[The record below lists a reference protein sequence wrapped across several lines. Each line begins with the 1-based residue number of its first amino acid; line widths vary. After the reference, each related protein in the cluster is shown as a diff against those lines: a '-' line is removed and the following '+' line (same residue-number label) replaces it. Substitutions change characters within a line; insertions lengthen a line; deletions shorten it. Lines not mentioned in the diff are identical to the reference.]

1 MSKTGWGTGSV
12 RRRLT
17 LGNVAILALVLALL
31 GLAFRQIVQA
41 NLVRALDRS
50 METRGER
57 AVRRWE
63 GLNEADRAALLQSAR
78 LQPDRRGRRALWPEL
93 FPGAAASLAG
103 EPDQSDPDPEDEPK
117 AAALRPKVIDLQG
130 RDYLTQTPDTPWDD
144 AAFAEA
150 ARGGETSETVRIRR
164 GQVRVFSLPLREGG
178 RIVAVVQIA
187 RPLAGIRYEV
197 WTITRSLLMLIP
209 LALLAAG
216 LSGAFLT
223 SEAIRPV
230 RTLRRA
236 AAKIGAKN
244 LSERLPVSGGDEF
257 AELAAAFNQTLDR
270 VEAAYEQQ
278 RRFTSDASHELRTP
292 LTVIR
297 GNASLALARERAA
310 PEYRQAL
317 ERVSRVAETMSQ
329 TIEDLLLLARADAG
343 QFQIDLT
350 PTRLADVLETVRE
363 SASDLNTPPIT
374 LTLLDPE
381 VRVQGNFGQL
391 TRLFANLVANAVR
404 HTPPDGRI
412 TLAIEAKETTIIVTV
427 QDTGEGIAPEHLPHV
442 RERFYR
448 ADAARAQETGGTG
461 LGLAICQSIVEVH
474 HGTLE
479 IESVLGLG
487 TVVRVTLPR
496 APQV

>member
-1 MSKTGWGTGSV
+1 MNRTGWGAGSV

-41 NLVRALDRS
+41 NLVAALDRS

-63 GLNEADRAALLQSAR
+63 GLDEVERAALLQKAR

-93 FPGAAASLAG
+93 FPGANPNLPA
-103 EPDQSDPDPEDEPK
+103 ESDPGDTGPDEAPK
-117 AAALRPKVIDLQG
+117 VAALRPKILDLQG
-130 RDYLTQTPDTPWDD
+130 RDYLSQTPDTPWDE
-144 AAFAEA
+144 AAFA
-150 ARGGETSETVRIRR
+150 RSMQGEERMGTVRIRR
-164 GQVRVFSLPLREGG
+164 GQIRVFSLPLRENG

-187 RPLAGIRYEV
+187 RPLGGVRYEV

-223 SEAIRPV
+223 VEAIRPV
-230 RTLRRA
+230 RTLRLA
-236 AAKIGAKN
+236 ASKIGAKN

-257 AELAAAFNQTLDR
+257 AELAAAFNQTLNR

-363 SASDLNTPPIT
+363 SASGPNTPPIT
-374 LTLLDPE
+374 LNLTESEL
-381 VRVQGNFGQL
+381 RVLGNFGQL
-391 TRLFANLVANAVR
+391 TRLFANLVGNAVR

-412 TLAIEAKETTIIVTV
+412 MLGAEAKEATIVVTV
-427 QDTGEGIAPEHLPHV
+427 QDTGEGIAPDHLPHV

-461 LGLAICQSIVEVH
+461 LGLAISQSIIEAH

-496 APQV
+496 ASAD